1 MHRTPKNLPF
11 CMVYHPYRYHP
22 HFCPCTCVVLGQN
35 CAYQLFYIT
44 FVLFENNRPFRDE
57 LSKPY
62 RSYTAEII
70 NLVEAV
76 QDEEKKEQYKEVFSI
91 ALGDT
96 VLLISKST
104 GIRESHRI
112 VKFYEY
118 PLTKEKNKVE
128 LANTRLSFEE
138 VQRTEQELS

>member
-1 MHRTPKNLPF
+1 MQEDGEAKL
-11 CMVYHPYRYHP
+11 
-22 HFCPCTCVVLGQN
+22 
-35 CAYQLFYIT
+35 
-44 FVLFENNRPFRDE
+44 DE

-62 RSYTAEII
+62 KSYTADVI
-70 NLVEAV
+70 NLAEVS
-76 QDEEKKEQYKEVFSI
+76 EEYKEVFSVG
-91 ALGDT
+91 LGDT

>member
-1 MHRTPKNLPF
+1 M
-11 CMVYHPYRYHP
+11 
-22 HFCPCTCVVLGQN
+22 
-35 CAYQLFYIT
+35 
-44 FVLFENNRPFRDE
+44 
-57 LSKPY
+57 
-62 RSYTAEII
+62 
-70 NLVEAV
+70 
-76 QDEEKKEQYKEVFSI
+76 
-91 ALGDT
+91 
-96 VLLISKST
+96 LLISKST

>member
-1 MHRTPKNLPF
+1 MVTERHRTG
-11 CMVYHPYRYHP
+11 V
-22 HFCPCTCVVLGQN
+22 
-35 CAYQLFYIT
+35 IT
-44 FVLFENNRPFRDE
+44 
-57 LSKPY
+57 
-62 RSYTAEII
+62 II